1 MTKTASIIR
10 NLRNGNRL
18 TAKQISNYWGA
29 ANPAGHI
36 HYARSLGSD
45 ICIGEFINSKGVS
58 RNKYYIPYNY
68 SY

>member
-18 TAKQISNYWGA
+18 TAKQIANYWGTV
-29 ANPAGHI
+29 NPAGHI
-36 HYARSLGSD
+36 HYARSLGRD
-45 ICIGEFINSKGVS
+45 IRIGEFTNSKGVS
-58 RNKYYIPYNY
+58 RNKYYIPNEY